1 MQCKCQ
7 AGRAENTRDSSPQQ
21 AIDETFVEESPD
33 GRQIAHTPR
42 FVEASNF
49 MNIPLWVSPALV
61 VVFLGTS
68 VYGLVGLSHERQQ
81 TEKMAATNSAL
92 TLSLSQMQKR
102 LDEVSSQLN
111 QKAKQDAEVPA
122 AASSTTREPVER
134 MKTPLVKVPP
144 KPRVVAVAPAS
155 MPKDDPRWKEMQT
168 RLSAQQEQLD
178 NNTTAIGQARQDLED
193 KLNSTH
199 DELNGAIAKNHDELV
214 ALEKQGERNYYEFEI
229 DKSKQ
234 FQKVGPMGIS
244 LRKVNQ
250 KHKYYD
256 VALMVD
262 DQQLEKKNVNL
273 YEPMMIRTADVPQ
286 PVEIVVNEIHNKTI
300 KGYISEPKY
309 KKNDLAATPA
319 PANTKTDVP
328 KGLQQR

>member
-1 MQCKCQ
+1 M
-7 AGRAENTRDSSPQQ
+7 S
-21 AIDETFVEESPD
+21 
-33 GRQIAHTPR
+33 
-42 FVEASNF
+42 
-49 MNIPLWVSPALV
+49 IPGWGFPALAV
-61 VVFLGTS
+61 IFLGTS

-81 TEKMAATNSAL
+81 ADKMAATNSAL
-92 TLSLSQMQKR
+92 TASLNQMQKR

-111 QKAKQDAEVPA
+111 QQANQDAEVPT
-122 AASSTTREPVER
+122 AASATTGQPVSHA
-134 MKTPLVKVPP
+134 KTSVVKARP
-144 KPRVVAVAPAS
+144 KPRVEAVARAS
-155 MPKDDPRWKEMQT
+155 MPKDDPRWNEMQT

-178 NNTTAIGQARQDLED
+178 NNARAIGQARQDLEG

-229 DKSKQ
+229 DKSKE
-234 FQKVGPMGIS
+234 FQKVGPMRVS

-262 DQQLEKKNVNL
+262 DQQLEKKHVNL
-273 YEPMMIRTADVPQ
+273 YEPMLIRTADVPQ
-286 PVEIVVNEIHNKTI
+286 PVEIVVNEIHSNAV

-309 KKNDLAATPA
+309 RKNNLTATPVPGTQIDA
-319 PANTKTDVP
+319 P